1 MGEFDETVT
10 PEEVVDYVA
19 ERVVSYKQLAG
30 GVEIVKEIPKSAAGK
45 ILRRNLLDSYKAKV
59 ADSSK

>member
-1 MGEFDETVT
+1 MAEFDETVT
-10 PEEVVDYVA
+10 PEEVVDYVV

>member
-1 MGEFDETVT
+1 MAEFDETVT
-10 PEEVVDYVA
+10 PEEVADYVV

>member
-19 ERVVSYKQLAG
+19 ERVVSCKQLAG